1 MTAMETA
8 TRITG
13 PCSCHEVYASRGLI
27 APDCAFHDM
36 AREIA
41 EALKEARRE
50 ALEEAATV
58 ADRVYGKHVPTG
70 PYAHMYDTP
79 ELESARDAATEI
91 AKAIRAL
98 SPPVKDTK

>member
-13 PCSCHEVYASRGLI
+13 PCSCHEVYKSRGLI

-41 EALKEARRE
+41 EALEEARRD
-50 ALEEAATV
+50 ALEEAAKV
-58 ADRVYGKHVPTG
+58 ADGMAINRARVSQAAS
-70 PYAHMYDTP
+70 YACQ
-79 ELESARDAATEI
+79 SI
-91 AKAIRAL
+91 ADRIRAL
-98 SPPVKDTK
+98 SHPVKDTK